1 MKLFRTLFPKVDIS
15 LNSLKDY
22 LLSINV
28 FSGMLIGFTVS
39 VFELILILIWT
50 FTRIGTS
57 IKGIDYHYLVLYIA
71 LFIFSIF
78 GYLYLRLNKNNIEK
92 HKAGIKVLLYSYSTF
107 LILWGISI
115 SSLDLYRGRQF
126 SSMTFLIC
134 YMGVMCGIVMDRK
147 YSYVISLLT
156 VVISV
161 PLFSYLIY
169 GKIYFSF
176 GLIFNYLNAV
186 IVCLVI
192 SYVNYNQRQRYFK
205 LLVEKNLENKKLEEE
220 NNNLSYFALND
231 ELTGLKNRFA
241 FAEDKEKF
249 YVENKNYNDYILV
262 CLIDIDDFKKIND
275 KYGHLFG
282 DECLK
287 SVGKLLNSWSNYSYR
302 YGGEEF
308 ICAFKLDSIE
318 SIDKI
323 LAELNNEVSFIRI
336 KDVPNFRL
344 TISIGAYVFKP
355 KDQTSY
361 RNCFAIMDKNLYKVK
376 TSGKNGY
383 KYTIEE

>member
-1 MKLFRTLFPKVDIS
+1 M
-15 LNSLKDY
+15 
-22 LLSINV
+22 
-28 FSGMLIGFTVS
+28 
-39 VFELILILIWT
+39 
-50 FTRIGTS
+50 
-57 IKGIDYHYLVLYIA
+57 
-71 LFIFSIF
+71 
-78 GYLYLRLNKNNIEK
+78 
-92 HKAGIKVLLYSYSTF
+92 LLYSYCTF
-107 LILWGISI
+107 IVLWGIAI

-126 SSMTFLIC
+126 SNMTFLIC
-134 YMGVMCGIVMDRK
+134 YMVVMCGIVMDRK
-147 YSYVISLLT
+147 YSYIMSLLT
-156 VVISV
+156 LAISIPV
-161 PLFSYLIY
+161 FSSLIY

-176 GLIFNYLNAV
+176 GLVFNHLNAV
-186 IVCLVI
+186 VVCLVI

-220 NNNLSYFALND
+220 NNNLAYFALND

-249 YVENKNYNDYILV
+249 YKENKNYSKYVLV

-287 SVGKLLNSWSNYSYR
+287 EVGKLLNSWSNYSYR

-318 SIDKI
+318 NIDKI
-323 LAELNNEVSFIRI
+323 LAELNSEVSCIRI

-344 TISIGAYVFKP
+344 TVSIGAYAFKP
-355 KDQTSY
+355 KNHESY
-361 RNCFAIMDKNLYKVK
+361 DNCFEIMDENLYKVK
-376 TSGKNGY
+376 KTGKNNY
-383 KYTIEE
+383 KYTIEDK